1 MFLLQK
7 ILSDT
12 SLKKIVAEQ
21 TSSSQ
26 VNVNKMVVEK
36 EGYTSKLFEK
46 LCVLSKIKNKKATKR
61 LKTLLIAQL
70 LRTFKVSQIC
80 RNKTSLTDHV
90 NKRSSTTF

>member
-26 VNVNKMVVEK
+26 VNVNKIINEK

-46 LCVLSKIKNKKATKR
+46 GHR
-61 LKTLLIAQL
+61 
-70 LRTFKVSQIC
+70 R
-80 RNKTSLTDHV
+80 
-90 NKRSSTTF
+90 